1 MKRHIAKSLS
11 LLLAG
16 TALLALMLS
25 SCTQELDVPGYEYVP
40 EGEPAVVSLTITVPD
55 MPAVTRDAGIDP
67 DSESARTVQDLWIGF
82 YSTTTGARIGTG
94 HYIGLNTTDHHS
106 RHTINNIS
114 TLSGVYKIVAVAN
127 VALNEGIVTGEDKA
141 TNLKEL
147 LESNAASTFDGFKKI
162 SMVMGSS
169 DAVVRTSPTLVMCG
183 TYSEKYGT
191 ENSLPKHDNND
202 DDLNVSIYPGNNQK
216 LQGAIHLRRLD
227 SYITFN
233 LSPVNTDVIV
243 TPISW
248 QVCNLPGISYLFEQN
263 ENGKGKNAAD
273 QAIAPGSALWTKDNA
288 SYYHNSQVFGANM
301 FTPLRDN
308 KGLGSYSFDFYQME
322 NKHTGI
328 ITSQDA
334 TFGIDL
340 YNLYNL
346 REREFKQQLVSEGE
360 NGTENASTKELNT
373 GWYRSLVEHEGT
385 PVPAQPTSDP
395 ELINNNASY
404 VVIRARVEYYYMKD
418 DKDCK
423 PVAPPT
429 NDQNPD
435 DYVYRVG
442 DAIYTIHLGFCDG
455 DGLDK
460 ANDFNCYRN
469 TKYTYNITIEGVDNI
484 RVEAQK
490 DELQSGAEGTVT
502 DLIST
507 LFNLDSHYGVINI
520 ALTDEEREALYWRI
534 QAPFNNQVIDMVGYA
549 AGAQKDVFKGANII
563 DVTES
568 PYKSGLPKNQFY
580 NWIQI
585 RPTSGEKVIAEYPGD
600 PRLIGRVISNVD
612 NQAGDNHKTYPL
624 NNIEPNPYWDENEQK
639 IMGIFPA
646 GYGESS
652 AKETPANENE
662 RTETKTIERG
672 DDKGVWYLEQLCDP
686 KHFPHPDAKD
696 NDNKDTKTKRWYTIF
711 IDEYVYEYEYDAKA
725 PSLTKEYGKVPSKYV
740 PDLDV
745 SGTMDIKEWRTFAN
759 QDSRHFWLGIGNMN
773 VSTDTES
780 IYSNSVY
787 LITQESIQTYY
798 GDSAK
803 DGIGLEHTNE
813 SYMGAVGSSGGGV
826 DWSFEEYGTDYFAS
840 KEDSYGNIIY
850 EYDNVD
856 GLLNMYI
863 FVTKNSLTHFPYE
876 KNKKWEEKMPDWAK
890 KHGSDNRVSWAD
902 IRQTDKNDRT
912 TEFRVGYSRTKGV
925 VGKSR
930 GSQYDAEDLGL
941 GETSGVTYYI
951 PDHPNSYMMACLA
964 RNRDLNHDDIVG
976 ANEIRWYLPTSAVY
990 TRMVL
995 GAISLRTPL
1004 FNLTEYTPDAIVAG
1018 SGHPSSHYATSD
1030 KKFLYAE
1037 ELASVDASLLTLDRS
1052 QSGTSG
1058 FPARTLRCVRNLGQD
1073 MNVLPDNKE
1082 EDYKL
1087 INAAY
1092 KRRQGTNIVDMV
1104 YYHSVALRPATSGII
1119 PPHHAG
1125 DIMSYPSRSFKFAEA
1140 GEYEKGNKLY
1150 MLNYMNGG
1158 WSDQIYTIC
1167 NGIIDGETGWR
1178 VPNISELN
1186 ILVYL
1191 DAASEEKDWILTHD
1205 GTRYL
1210 SCTFEYFE
1218 GEDYRI
1224 LKASPSENFST
1235 AARTRDDNYYV
1246 RCVKD
1251 VIE

>member
-1 MKRHIAKSLS
+1 MKRYIAKSLS

-82 YSTTTGARIGTG
+82 YSTTTGARIGRG
-94 HYIGLNTTDHHS
+94 HYIGLNATDHHV

-141 TNLKEL
+141 TNLREL
-147 LESNAASTFDGFKKI
+147 LEGNAASTFDGFKKI

-191 ENSLPKHDNND
+191 GNPLPKHDNND

-216 LQGAIHLRRLD
+216 LTGAIHLRRLD

-233 LSPVNTDVIV
+233 LSPATNVTV

-273 QAIAPGSALWTKDNA
+273 QAIASGSALWTKDNA

-308 KGLGSYSFDFYQME
+308 SGTLTGSYSFDFYQME

-334 TFGIDL
+334 TSGTDL

-360 NGTENASTKELNT
+360 NGTESTKELNT

-404 VVIRARVEYYYMKD
+404 VVIRARVEYYYRRND
-418 DKDCK
+418 ENCT
-423 PVAPPT
+423 PVAVPT
-429 NDQNPD
+429 NGPIPD

-455 DGLDK
+455 DGLAK

-534 QAPFNNQVIDMVGYA
+534 QAPFDNQVIDMVGYA

-563 DVTES
+563 DVTEA

-624 NNIEPNPYWDENEQK
+624 NYIEPNPYWDENEQK

-652 AKETPANENE
+652 AKETPAKEE
-662 RTETKTIERG
+662 EEPRTYTDTIGRG

-686 KHFPHPDAKD
+686 EHFPHPDATKD
-696 NDNKDTKTKRWYTIF
+696 KDTKKKRWYTIF

-725 PSLTKEYGKVPSKYV
+725 PSLTKEYGEVPSKYV

-745 SGTMDIKEWRTFAN
+745 SETMDIDKWRTFAN
-759 QDSRHFWLGIGNMN
+759 QDSRHFWLGIGNMD

-780 IYSNSVY
+780 IYSNSIY

-798 GDSAK
+798 GDNAE

-813 SYMGAVGSSGGGV
+813 SYMGAVGDNAIVGNLN
-826 DWSFEEYGTDYFAS
+826 WTFEEYNGS
-840 KEDSYGNIIY
+840 K
-850 EYDNVD
+850 YDPID
-856 GLLNMYI
+856 GLLNMYY
-863 FVTKNSLTHFPYE
+863 FVTRNTFYYYPFIKNVTPLPGYKAS
-876 KNKKWEEKMPDWAK
+876 WAQI
-890 KHGSDNRVSWAD
+890 SETADRVSWAD
-902 IRQTDKNDRT
+902 IRQTGRNVKT
-912 TEFRVGYSRTKGV
+912 TKFREGISRQKGV
-925 VGKSR
+925 VGPSNN
-930 GSQYDAEDLGL
+930 LTL
-941 GETSGVTYYI
+941 GENPYTYYI

-976 ANEIRWYLPTSAVY
+976 ANEIRWYLPTAAVY

-995 GAISLRTPL
+995 GSVSLRTPI
-1004 FNLTEYTPDAIVAG
+1004 FNLVEYSQNEIVA
-1018 SGHPSSHYATSD
+1018 SEGHPSSHYATSD
-1030 KKFLYAE
+1030 RGYLWAE
-1037 ELASVDASLLTLDRS
+1037 ELASVDLTNILTLNKS
-1052 QSGTSG
+1052 VSGTNG
-1058 FPARTLRCVRNLGQD
+1058 YPARTIRCVRNLGQD
-1073 MNVLPDNKE
+1073 MNVLPSEESGQKE

-1092 KRRQGTNIVDMV
+1092 ERREGTNIVDMK

-1119 PPHHAG
+1119 LPHHAG
-1125 DIMSYPSRSFKFAEA
+1125 DIMSYPSRSFKFASKNTDISVTYA
-1140 GEYEKGNKLY
+1140 NNMNSGNGTWY
-1150 MLNYMNGG
+1150 NAIN
-1158 WSDQIYTIC
+1158 TVC
-1167 NGIIDGETGWR
+1167 NGFIDGETGWR
-1178 VPNISELN
+1178 VPNISEIN
-1186 ILVYL
+1186 ILLYL
-1191 DAASEEKDWILTHD
+1191 DAAGSDEQILNYT
-1205 GTRYL
+1205 GRCYL
-1210 SCTFEYFE
+1210 SCTFEYFA
-1218 GEDYRI
+1218 GQGYRI
-1224 LKASPSENFST
+1224 LKARAATAENNRFST
-1235 AARTRDDNYYV
+1235 ASAPEAFYV

-1251 VIE
+1251 VE